1 MLTLNN
7 RIGHAVRAAAGVAML
22 AVLAGCG
29 PKLERQDFTT
39 AVMNKSDAEVQK
51 AIGKPDAVDASNPEH
66 VVWTYTSVTFSL
78 ANGNKMDAKDQVIFA
93 RNPSTGNLTVA
104 EVKFE

>member
-1 MLTLNN
+1 MLTLND
-7 RIGHAVRAAAGVAML
+7 RFHRALRVAACTAVI

-39 AVMNKSDAEVQK
+39 AVMSKSDAEVQK
-51 AIGKPDAVDASNPEH
+51 AIGKPDAVDASNPDR

>member
-1 MLTLNN
+1 MLTLND
-7 RIGHAVRAAAGVAML
+7 RISRLARAAACAVVV

-39 AVMNKSDAEVQK
+39 AVMSKSDAEVQK
-51 AIGKPDAVDASNPEH
+51 AIGKPDAVDASIPDRP
-66 VVWTYTSVTFSL
+66 VWTYTSVTFSL
-78 ANGNKMDAKDQVIFA
+78 ANGNKMDGKSQVIFA